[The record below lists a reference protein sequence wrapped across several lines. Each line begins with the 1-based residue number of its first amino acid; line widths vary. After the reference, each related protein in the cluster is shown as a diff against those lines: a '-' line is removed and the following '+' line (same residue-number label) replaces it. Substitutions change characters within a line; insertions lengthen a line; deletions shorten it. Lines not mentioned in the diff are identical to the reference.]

1 MTFDRIEDLHRALDS
16 GQVTCVALAEE
27 SLRRAATEN
36 PSLNALAEIFDDSA
50 RAQAAAV
57 DSRRAQGDHRA
68 LDGVTMV
75 IKDNMVYTGHS
86 SGAGSKILT
95 GFVSPYT
102 ATAVQ
107 RLLDAG
113 AILIGRSSCDE
124 FAMGSSNETSVYGP
138 VRNPLDPTRTPG
150 GSSGGSAAAVA
161 A

>member
-1 MTFDRIEDLHRALDS
+1 MTFDRIEDLRRALDS

-27 SLRRAATEN
+27 SLRRAAEEN

-57 DSRRAQGDHRA
+57 DARRAQGDLRP

-75 IKDNMVYTGHS
+75 IKDNMVYSGHS
-86 SGAGSKILT
+86 AGASSKILS

-113 AILIGRSSCDE
+113 AIIIGRASCDE
-124 FAMGSSNETSVYGP
+124 GAGRRLLASDGRHVHRAKVVVVGSIGRHAPRHYSLN
-138 VRNPLDPTRTPG
+138 
-150 GSSGGSAAAVA
+150 
-161 A
+161 